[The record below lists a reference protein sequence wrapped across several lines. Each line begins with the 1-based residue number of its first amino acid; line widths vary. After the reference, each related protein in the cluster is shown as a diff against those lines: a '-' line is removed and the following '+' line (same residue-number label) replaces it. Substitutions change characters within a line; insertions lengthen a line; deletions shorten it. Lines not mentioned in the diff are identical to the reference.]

1 LDFLGFHFFV
11 RNEAFSMGYR
21 DPLGIKSFSW
31 LSLPIKAIASGVI
44 GLHRRPK
51 SRATILSARCPGI
64 VHDQGSVAWLLL
76 FQKKKHEKIVTGTRF
91 VRFR

>member
-1 LDFLGFHFFV
+1 MVSKSLLNFSKLGPSHISKGQSLDFLGFHFFV

-44 GLHRRPK
+44 GFHRRPK
-51 SRATILSARCPGI
+51 SSANHPLCTVSRHC
-64 VHDQGSVAWLLL
+64 S
-76 FQKKKHEKIVTGTRF
+76 
-91 VRFR
+91 